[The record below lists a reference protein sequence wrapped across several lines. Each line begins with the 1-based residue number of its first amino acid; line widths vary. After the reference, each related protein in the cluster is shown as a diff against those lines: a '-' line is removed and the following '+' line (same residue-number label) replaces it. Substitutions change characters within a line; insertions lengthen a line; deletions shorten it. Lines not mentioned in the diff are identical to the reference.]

1 MPYNYRLIT
10 YHNQPQLL
18 TCLPLHL
25 PFLAQTREANRGH
38 AAVTSSVTS
47 SEAAAPVTAATSSE
61 PLREEGQR
69 ELSHMDALLRQ
80 VCDGYTPRR

>member
-1 MPYNYRLIT
+1 M
-10 YHNQPQLL
+10 
-18 TCLPLHL
+18 HL

-47 SEAAAPVTAATSSE
+47 SEAAAAPVTAATSSE